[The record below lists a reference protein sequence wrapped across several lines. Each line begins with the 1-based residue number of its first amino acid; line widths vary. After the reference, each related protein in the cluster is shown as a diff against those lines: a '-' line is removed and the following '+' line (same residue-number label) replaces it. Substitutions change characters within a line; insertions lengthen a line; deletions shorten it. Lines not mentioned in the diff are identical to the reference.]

1 MATGFFNGGLLNFV
15 LDEQKKQSIMNQSV
29 VEKMTNEQEQDDL
42 TTSVV
47 PDNLRPP
54 EPGQPGYT
62 ERVSS
67 SSKARQRAWE
77 QYKKANN
84 LTFDEDPEA
93 KRKDGTIIPY
103 KENKAKHEWS
113 KEHYFVNARNFDW
126 EKQRLATLD
135 KETEKEI
142 REGNNYSIFRA
153 KPQYDK
159 RGRIQGYKNVQES
172 PEWVRMSDGSL
183 EKVHTGA
190 HMLDGSDEDKTRAW
204 QNRSELFSATWDAKS
219 NRFIKTDKDKAK
231 DKERGEFSK
240 FLFIDVDDHEAWH
253 KYTEMKKELFFKP
266 YRHIKDEYM
275 DEYMAAKEFQA
286 EAERVK
292 HKPAFLYRGFY
303 YENPKYERGWIFR
316 ENVFGW

>member
-219 NRFIKTDKDKAK
+219 NRFIKT
-231 DKERGEFSK
+231 E
-240 FLFIDVDDHEAWH
+240 
-253 KYTEMKKELFFKP
+253 Y
-266 YRHIKDEYM
+266 IKSYL
-275 DEYMAAKEFQA
+275 KSS
-286 EAERVK
+286 
-292 HKPAFLYRGFY
+292 
-303 YENPKYERGWIFR
+303 
-316 ENVFGW
+316 